1 MINKTSR
8 NETRMNKQ
16 ARVRATVLGTAS
28 KPRLCVFRSLNNI
41 YAQVIN
47 DDNGTT
53 ICEASTLNK
62 EISAKGS
69 NVASA
74 TEVGTMIAK
83 KLLEKGIN
91 TVVFD
96 RNGYVY
102 HGKVKA
108 VAEAAREAGLQF

>member
-8 NETRMNKQ
+8 NETRAKRQ
-16 ARVRATVLGTAS
+16 ARVRAKVLGTAA
-28 KPRLCVFRSLNNI
+28 KPRICVFRSLNNI

-47 DDNGTT
+47 DENGTT

-62 EISAKGS
+62 EIKTKAS
-69 NVASA
+69 NIAAA
-74 TEVGTMIAK
+74 TEVGTLIAK
-83 KLLEKGIN
+83 KLLDMNIN

-108 VAEAAREAGLQF
+108 VAEAARVAGLQF

>member
-1 MINKTSR
+1 MINKKSR
-8 NETRMNKQ
+8 NETRAIKQ
-16 ARVRATVLGTAS
+16 SRVRAKVVGTAS

-41 YAQVIN
+41 YAQAIN

-53 ICEASTLNK
+53 ICEASTLSK
-62 EISAKGS
+62 EVNTKAS

-74 TEVGTMIAK
+74 TEVGTLIAK
-83 KLLEKGIN
+83 RLLEMKIN

-96 RNGYVY
+96 RNGYLY